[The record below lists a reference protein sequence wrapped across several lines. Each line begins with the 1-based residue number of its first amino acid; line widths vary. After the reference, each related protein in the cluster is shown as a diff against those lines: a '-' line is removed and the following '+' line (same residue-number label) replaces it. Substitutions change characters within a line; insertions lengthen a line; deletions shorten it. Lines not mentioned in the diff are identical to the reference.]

1 MLAIRSLSRS
11 GASAGTRRHLVTS
24 AQKRALN
31 KQQLEGEPKKA
42 SSGGGDHIKPA
53 SVPPASD
60 GTGTSTGGSGGGGG
74 LMMGVVLLAG
84 GAGAAYYNDLIPQEY
99 LPDFMKDMK
108 ESSAKR
114 AEKREKISS
123 ELKEAV
129 KEVKA
134 KQAAEETPA
143 EETTTE
149 EPEKVEHPENGNR
162 VTNDKINS
170 FYTKV
175 NDGKAKEEEQS
186 TFEKAQESATKAT
199 QYNEGETVSITKEV
213 NTTLPTSASA
223 IRELQTK
230 SHSETSTA
238 LASAQASLRSD
249 LDETFLK
256 DIDSLSPSQL
266 RTRLI
271 QLVAEMSDR
280 TKWEAVRLQE
290 FLSLKEKEVGE
301 KYLEILQ
308 KQRLEYE
315 DLLAQRIREAEDS
328 ITRQANEALRA
339 KEEGVQNLLGS
350 MRQGRERE
358 VADATKVEVTK
369 IRDELEL
376 EFQNK
381 FQNELGQMKQMHIN
395 EVEKY
400 AERMTKMQGKLADL
414 ESSLQISRQYESGS
428 KKAHAV
434 SAAALALANKLEN
447 GESVEVEV
455 AALQGATAGEEEGV
469 IASAVKMIPRGI
481 GNGKQILSLGELQ
494 SAFDKS
500 YKKGREVSLHTK
512 NWSVT
517 KYFSLIIRSLTNIP
531 SGGNGS

>member
-11 GASAGTRRHLVTS
+11 GASAGTIRHLVTS

-31 KQQLEGEPKKA
+31 KQQLGGEATKA

-60 GTGTSTGGSGGGGG
+60 GTGTGGSGGGGG

-134 KQAAEETPA
+134 KQAAVKAAEETPA

-230 SHSETSTA
+230 SHSETSIA

-280 TKWEAVRLQE
+280 TKWEPSVISQFGGVRPPFFRVQPK
-290 FLSLKEKEVGE
+290 LK
-301 KYLEILQ
+301 L
-308 KQRLEYE
+308 
-315 DLLAQRIREAEDS
+315 D
-328 ITRQANEALRA
+328 
-339 KEEGVQNLLGS
+339 
-350 MRQGRERE
+350 
-358 VADATKVEVTK
+358 VE
-369 IRDELEL
+369 L
-376 EFQNK
+376 
-381 FQNELGQMKQMHIN
+381 
-395 EVEKY
+395 
-400 AERMTKMQGKLADL
+400 
-414 ESSLQISRQYESGS
+414 
-428 KKAHAV
+428 
-434 SAAALALANKLEN
+434 
-447 GESVEVEV
+447 
-455 AALQGATAGEEEGV
+455 
-469 IASAVKMIPRGI
+469 
-481 GNGKQILSLGELQ
+481 
-494 SAFDKS
+494 
-500 YKKGREVSLHTK
+500 
-512 NWSVT
+512 
-517 KYFSLIIRSLTNIP
+517 
-531 SGGNGS
+531 